1 MVTIS
6 TEENYE
12 SSQKDV
18 SKASPSPPPPSS
30 SSSSIVNQ
38 SKVIQSQPQSSKSNQ
53 SFWLK
58 VKTKMNSSSLT
69 PSCPRSI
76 SPDARKSP
84 ETVSNND
91 RRRVQSISFVIGSET
106 ENGSQSSLTTLNSPP
121 SVNSQQNSRIPN
133 VKVQFS
139 KDSADSLISERNN
152 LERNIVVKDKAE
164 FLDKMIDLFNGSNG
178 LNQSRSLIEP
188 SMELNN
194 NFEMKLAQ
202 NRGHNENHLVNSNNN
217 NNNHHH
223 HHHHHHQNQNEPNDY
238 IQSSNVNYKNANLIN
253 NNTEF
258 NHHHNGYG
266 VNVTQQINRINSN
279 PLKTSPSSV
288 SFGQSNNHYSYNNSS
303 SSNNNN
309 NNNNYNLNSNH
320 HMLSQPY
327 HFYAYHHYQ
336 HNLYNH
342 NQHHH
347 QLQNLN
353 QHQFD
358 TIGAGNHHLGD
369 EIDPNLDPIDGI
381 VALLSTIYCKILVV
395 IGLCFPIA
403 EVISHRIPISWY
415 EGFYLYLYMG
425 SILFLIF
432 VYIFLLNRKRK
443 PFEKFRR
450 LLSKS
455 IVWKKKS
462 SIRSKPHD
470 SQDINGVENP
480 DERKSELNQRQQQWE
495 KTDNSID
502 EEHYEFD
509 PTQQPQCGSFYLR
522 VGAVAFGVGSMIY
535 SGLEFG
541 QFFEIESKEHCYS
554 FIYGFTPSSHM
565 IFTFIQ
571 LYFIFMNSRVLIARH
586 KLIARFGLMHMIA
599 TNICVWLHVLIQET
613 KHQIMVMVQLNST
626 NEMIGVDLTQAWDH
640 VDDVVEEMSEDY
652 LDSVGS
658 YPVVHRT
665 KISPTKFFNTNNHSN
680 HENLSN
686 IDVHGLSTL
695 LVPTAT
701 NKLHRAIR
709 SLNDHY
715 ITHGHCRRSN
725 VIGELVTDASQ
736 FLFPCTIEY
745 SLICAAILY
754 IMWKNISQINDHNR
768 INISS
773 KVAQCNRMTTF
784 GHHKHH
790 YQVDCAKAHKG
801 LFTGIFLMV
810 MCIISLILFFVFI
823 KKHQYRNLAVLQ
835 AHIVELIIYCITAIA
850 SLIALFQV
858 RELNYNRNRGVE
870 LDNILLI
877 IAQSGLCIFTM
888 FSIIGAQFIN
898 QQQNTRLVLINAF
911 ACLIQALLQSI
922 FILDASKRKAIT
934 IDQVRR
940 KPGREMVTFLL
951 VCNFSMWAINTLETR
966 RADSNPVQMS
976 FYGFWAWTIITHV
989 TTPLTIF
996 YRFHSTVSL
1005 CEIWKSTYKIKS
1017 EFM

>member
-1 MVTIS
+1 MLSDFCFSMIIMVTFKRQDDNSNNQQQQQYQEPMSENSMQIS
-6 TEENYE
+6 TPVILHHNHHHQHQQQMTKKISPSLE
-12 SSQKDV
+12 SSKIIDGPIVIRNQPKIL
-18 SKASPSPPPPSS
+18 PSS
-30 SSSSIVNQ
+30 SSSMALFEQ
-38 SKVIQSQPQSSKSNQ
+38 RRRSSSTTTN
-53 SFWLK
+53 SVREATFLNDLK
-58 VKTKMNSSSLT
+58 VQNVKIQIAKEENPIDQRINLDRNISRDKIEGLNLRMADMFAIGGGGSTNQFYCSPSAQNSF
-69 PSCPRSI
+69 I
-76 SPDARKSP
+76 EMK
-84 ETVSNND
+84 
-91 RRRVQSISFVIGSET
+91 
-106 ENGSQSSLTTLNSPP
+106 SLTTPNNQSHLHPNNNIVDNDLIDNVGNNILKNNIVHHNDSNLLNST
-121 SVNSQQNSRIPN
+121 
-133 VKVQFS
+133 
-139 KDSADSLISERNN
+139 
-152 LERNIVVKDKAE
+152 
-164 FLDKMIDLFNGSNG
+164 
-178 LNQSRSLIEP
+178 
-188 SMELNN
+188 
-194 NFEMKLAQ
+194 
-202 NRGHNENHLVNSNNN
+202 NSNNN
-217 NNNHHH
+217 
-223 HHHHHHQNQNEPNDY
+223 
-238 IQSSNVNYKNANLIN
+238 S
-253 NNTEF
+253 
-258 NHHHNGYG
+258 
-266 VNVTQQINRINSN
+266 
-279 PLKTSPSSV
+279 
-288 SFGQSNNHYSYNNSS
+288 
-303 SSNNNN
+303 
-309 NNNNYNLNSNH
+309 
-320 HMLSQPY
+320 
-327 HFYAYHHYQ
+327 
-336 HNLYNH
+336 
-342 NQHHH
+342 
-347 QLQNLN
+347 
-353 QHQFD
+353 
-358 TIGAGNHHLGD
+358 
-369 EIDPNLDPIDGI
+369 DPNLDPVDGI
-381 VALLSTIYCKILVV
+381 VSLLSAIYCKILVV

-443 PFEKFRR
+443 PFAQFRR
-450 LLSKS
+450 S
-455 IVWKKKS
+455 ISAIMVRNT
-462 SIRSKPHD
+462 IR
-470 SQDINGVENP
+470 
-480 DERKSELNQRQQQWE
+480 E
-495 KTDNSID
+495 KNNDGCTGGIGSNNDAYDATDNSID

-509 PTQQPQCGSFYLR
+509 PQQQAQCGSFYLR

-541 QFFEIESKEHCYS
+541 QFFELESKEHCYS

-613 KHQIMVMVQLNST
+613 KHQIMVMVQT
-626 NEMIGVDLTQAWDH
+626 NGTHEIIGSDLTNAWDH
-640 VDDVVEEMSEDY
+640 VDDVVEEISEDY

-658 YPVVHRT
+658 YPALHRT
-665 KISPTKFFNTNNHSN
+665 NSNNNNLPSMLLSVSKTSTTTALPLMTTISTSSVESHINQ
-680 HENLSN
+680 
-686 IDVHGLSTL
+686 I
-695 LVPTAT
+695 
-701 NKLHRAIR
+701 HRTVR

-715 ITHGHCRRSN
+715 IITTGHCRRSN

-754 IMWKNISQINDHNR
+754 IMWKNISEISEKHKN
-768 INISS
+768 SS
-773 KVAQCNRMTTF
+773 KYSNFNKTTTF
-784 GHHKHH
+784 VHHRHH

-898 QQQNTRLVLINAF
+898 QLQNTRLVLINAF

-922 FILDASKRKAIT
+922 FILDASKRKAST

-1017 EFM
+1017 EYL

>member
-1 MVTIS
+1 MMMVTFKRQDD
-6 TEENYE
+6 N
-12 SSQKDV
+12 
-18 SKASPSPPPPSS
+18 
-30 SSSSIVNQ
+30 N
-38 SKVIQSQPQSSKSNQ
+38 SNQ
-53 SFWLK
+53 QQQYQQS
-58 VKTKMNSSSLT
+58 MSENSMQILT
-69 PSCPRSI
+69 P
-76 SPDARKSP
+76 
-84 ETVSNND
+84 
-91 RRRVQSISFVIGSET
+91 VI
-106 ENGSQSSLTTLNSPP
+106 
-121 SVNSQQNSRIPN
+121 
-133 VKVQFS
+133 
-139 KDSADSLISERNN
+139 
-152 LERNIVVKDKAE
+152 
-164 FLDKMIDLFNGSNG
+164 
-178 LNQSRSLIEP
+178 
-188 SMELNN
+188 
-194 NFEMKLAQ
+194 
-202 NRGHNENHLVNSNNN
+202 
-217 NNNHHH
+217 
-223 HHHHHHQNQNEPNDY
+223 HHHQQQQQQRQKLTTKTSTPIRSSESTIIGVSSAIIHQPSTILPPSPSTMFEQRRRSSSTTTNSVREATFLNDLKVQNVKIQIAKEENPIDQRINLNRNISRDKIEGLNLRMADMFGVGSTNQFYCSPSVQNSFIEMKSLATPNNQSHLHSNNIVDNDL
-238 IQSSNVNYKNANLIN
+238 IDSGSSNILKNNIVHHNDNNLLNSIN
-253 NNTEF
+253 N
-258 NHHHNGYG
+258 
-266 VNVTQQINRINSN
+266 S
-279 PLKTSPSSV
+279 
-288 SFGQSNNHYSYNNSS
+288 
-303 SSNNNN
+303 
-309 NNNNYNLNSNH
+309 
-320 HMLSQPY
+320 
-327 HFYAYHHYQ
+327 
-336 HNLYNH
+336 
-342 NQHHH
+342 
-347 QLQNLN
+347 
-353 QHQFD
+353 
-358 TIGAGNHHLGD
+358 
-369 EIDPNLDPIDGI
+369 DPNLDPIDGI
-381 VALLSTIYCKILVV
+381 VSLLSAIYCKILVV

-443 PFEKFRR
+443 PFAKFRR
-450 LLSKS
+450 S
-455 IVWKKKS
+455 ISAIMVRNT
-462 SIRSKPHD
+462 IREKNNDGGTGIGHNNDTHD
-470 SQDINGVENP
+470 A
-480 DERKSELNQRQQQWE
+480 
-495 KTDNSID
+495 TDNSID

-509 PTQQPQCGSFYLR
+509 PQQQAQCGSFYLR

-541 QFFEIESKEHCYS
+541 QFFELESKEHCYS

-613 KHQIMVMVQLNST
+613 KHQIMVMVQVNGT
-626 NEMIGVDLTQAWDH
+626 HEIIGSDLTNAWDH
-640 VDDVVEEMSEDY
+640 VDDVVEEISEDY

-658 YPVVHRT
+658 YPVLHRT
-665 KISPTKFFNTNNHSN
+665 NNN
-680 HENLSN
+680 NNLPSML
-686 IDVHGLSTL
+686 LSASKTL
-695 LVPTAT
+695 TTTSMPLTSSTTTMAT
-701 NKLHRAIR
+701 STFEIHRTVR

-715 ITHGHCRRSN
+715 VITTGHCRRSN

-754 IMWKNISQINDHNR
+754 IMWKNISE
-768 INISS
+768 ISEKHKNS
-773 KVAQCNRMTTF
+773 PKYSNFNKTTTF
-784 GHHKHH
+784 VHHRHH

-898 QQQNTRLVLINAF
+898 QLQNTRLVLINAF

-922 FILDASKRKAIT
+922 FILDASKRKAST

-1017 EFM
+1017 EYL